1 MFRLIVAVCFSAAVL
16 SAASSSSYKV
26 VKSISI
32 GGSGGWDYLAGDAH
46 NRRLYVSH
54 GTEVDVLN
62 LDTDKLVGKIPNTD
76 GVHGVA
82 VADGLNRGFVSD
94 GRADQVTIFNLKTL
108 ATISTVQTG
117 RDPDAIVYDPFTRRV
132 FTFNGHSKDMTAIDA
147 TTGRAIRTVALGGKP
162 EFAVSDGRGNLYDN
176 LEDKSELIRI
186 DPKTL
191 QIKDR
196 WPLAPCQEPSG
207 LAIDVQHRRLF
218 SVCRNSMM
226 AVVDMDTGKLIA
238 HLPTGPGTD
247 AARFDAARK
256 LAFAS
261 NGGNGTLTVIREQS
275 PNRFSVVENV
285 PTERGARTM
294 ALDTKTHRIY
304 LSDAR
309 FAPAPAG
316 QRGGH
321 HRRAIVP
328 GTFKLLVV
336 AP

>member
-1 MFRLIVAVCFSAAVL
+1 
-16 SAASSSSYKV
+16 
-26 VKSISI
+26 
-32 GGSGGWDYLAGDAH
+32 
-46 NRRLYVSH
+46 
-54 GTEVDVLN
+54 
-62 LDTDKLVGKIPNTD
+62 
-76 GVHGVA
+76 
-82 VADGLNRGFVSD
+82 
-94 GRADQVTIFNLKTL
+94 
-108 ATISTVQTG
+108 
-117 RDPDAIVYDPFTRRV
+117 
-132 FTFNGHSKDMTAIDA
+132 MTAIDA
-147 TTGRAIRTVALGGKP
+147 TTGRVIRTVALGGKP
-162 EFAVSDGRGNLYDN
+162 EFAVTDGHGDLYDN

-191 QIKDR
+191 QVKDR

-207 LAIDVQHRRLF
+207 LAIDVQHHRLF

-226 AVVDMDTGKLIA
+226 AVVDADTGKLIA

-261 NGGNGTLTVIREQS
+261 NGGNGTLTVIREES
-275 PNRFSVVENV
+275 PNRFSVVQNV
-285 PTERGARTM
+285 ATERGARTM
-294 ALDTKTHRIY
+294 ALDRKTHRIY
-304 LSDAR
+304 LSDAQ

-316 QRGGH
+316 QHGGH